1 MKTYYTPA
9 PWTKAALA
17 LSLLALAGCSTIGEF
32 TGQTES
38 IEYKSTVSGDPL
50 SIPPDLTK
58 ANQNPHYQAPEG
70 TAKFSDYAAGQ
81 RAQQGVSP
89 ADRILPSQ
97 SGIQVM
103 RDGTLRWLVVNQPAE
118 DIYPRVIEFWGEQG
132 FTIQSQDPRAGLI
145 QTDWAENRAKIPE
158 GWLRSALGK
167 VLDQVFDSGER
178 DRFTTRMERVNGKT
192 EIYISHQH
200 MEETPTSDGASF
212 KWIYGKEDPGVNA
225 AMLARLMVS
234 LGADVQ
240 QAQAQVSQAEAGPAG
255 AMATPQLSGGQ
266 ASVTLNEPFDR
277 AWRRVGVALDSARF
291 TVEDRNR
298 ADGDYFIRYL
308 DTDTGEKVEQ
318 QTIFGRMFG
327 SRNPAEPLKLRIH
340 IADQGGGSSVVTVH
354 DEQGAPLTDDTARR
368 VITVMASHL
377 NDAAIN

>member
-1 MKTYYTPA
+1 MKTHYTPT
-9 PWTKAALA
+9 PWVKAALT
-17 LSLLALAGCSTIGEF
+17 LSLLALASCSTIGEL
-32 TGQTES
+32 TGQNES

-58 ANQNPHYQAPEG
+58 ANQSPHYQAPEG

-81 RAQQGVSP
+81 KAQQSVNP

-103 RDGTLRWLVVNQPAE
+103 RDGTLRWLVVDQPAE
-118 DIYPRVIEFWGEQG
+118 KIYPRVIDFWGEQG
-132 FTIQSQDPRAGLI
+132 FTIQSQDPQAGLI

-200 MEETPTSDGASF
+200 MEETPTSDGTGF

-234 LGADVQ
+234 LGTDVQ
-240 QAQAQVSQAEAGPAG
+240 QAQAQISHAEAGPTGVA
-255 AMATPQLSGGQ
+255 AAPQLSEGQ

-318 QTIFGRMFG
+318 QTVFGRMFG
-327 SRNPAEPLKLRIH
+327 SRNPAEPLKLRVH
-340 IADQGGGSSVVTVH
+340 VADQGGSSVVTVQ
-354 DEQGAPLTDDTARR
+354 DEQGATLTDDTARR
-368 VITVMASHL
+368 VISVMSGHL
-377 NDAAIN
+377 NDANVK